1 MNTAPNSRLR
11 WLVPLLAMLCWPA
24 VLASPEEADDESIDT
39 VTVIATRTERAL
51 DEVAATVSVKI
62 AEDIDRE
69 LARDIADLV
78 RFEPGVSVAGTGSRF
93 GLTGFRI
100 RGIGGNRVLTLID
113 GVRIPEEFSFG
124 PFLSARRDLVDI
136 DSLERVEIARGPIS
150 SLYGSDALGG
160 VVAFT
165 TKGPRG
171 LVNSERP
178 FAATFKGGH
187 SAADDSFVG
196 TATLVGEA
204 GGLAGMM
211 LYTRRSGS
219 ETDNAGSVGGN
230 GAARERP
237 DPQSIDLEN
246 LTAKVAVEIG
256 DDQELTL
263 GLDRYVND
271 TETRVLSDYGSVV
284 FGTVVDRRDA
294 DDTRDRHRWS
304 LNYRFNGDLRFADRI
319 DATLYAQRA
328 DTGQTTH
335 EDRTT
340 RTRAQQTR
348 LRVLSYE
355 QRIDGLSVQL
365 GRRFDVGRTDHRLT
379 YGADYSVTES
389 ASIRD
394 GGTFDAS
401 GAPVREFSPLPTRD
415 FPLTEV
421 VQLAAFAQD
430 EIRLFDNRLQ
440 VSPGFRFDRFKAD
453 ARADDIYIGGNPGSP
468 VPQDYDDSE
477 VTAKVGARY
486 AISDAVSVYARY
498 SEGFRAPPY
507 DDVNV
512 GFTNFLGGYKT
523 IANPDLESERS
534 QGVEA
539 GLRLASRV
547 GDAHA
552 AYFRN
557 TYDDFIES
565 LALAPAFLRS
575 GGIDPVDG
583 LRTFQSLNRA
593 HVEIHGWEAGGSFA
607 LQSGLSARFAAAFA
621 SGEDRET
628 GEALNSIDPLTLIV
642 GLGYERPDGPWGF
655 EIVCTLT
662 VGKDEADVNPDEG
675 RLPTP
680 GYGIVDVLAHVDFG
694 DRVRLHAGLFNL
706 ADKDYI
712 RWADTAAIGGDAA
725 ARFTQPGR
733 NAGITLTVEL

>member
-1 MNTAPNSRLR
+1 MYTTPDSRLR
-11 WLVPLLAMLCWPA
+11 WLVPLLAILCWPT
-24 VLASPEEADDESIDT
+24 VLASADETDDESIDT
-39 VTVIATRTERAL
+39 VTVVATRTERAL
-51 DEVAATVSVKI
+51 EDVAATVSVKT
-62 AEDIDRE
+62 AEDIERE

-93 GLTGFRI
+93 GLAGFRI

-113 GVRIPEEFSFG
+113 GVRVPDEFSFG

-171 LVNSERP
+171 RVSSERP

-204 GGLAGMM
+204 GQLAGMM
-211 LYTRRSGS
+211 LYTRRTGS

-271 TETRVLSDYGSVV
+271 TQTRVLSDYGSVV

-304 LNYRFNGDLRFADRI
+304 LNYRFNGDLPFADRI
-319 DATLYAQRA
+319 DATLYAQRS
-328 DTGQTTH
+328 DTGQTTY

-348 LRVLSYE
+348 LRASSYE

-365 GRRFDVGRTDHRLT
+365 SRRFDVGPTDHRFT
-379 YGADYSVTES
+379 YGVDYSVIES

-421 VQLAAFAQD
+421 VQLAVFAQD
-430 EIRLFDNRLQ
+430 EIGLFDNRLR
-440 VSPGFRFDRFKAD
+440 VSPGVRFDRFKAD
-453 ARADDIYIGGNPGSP
+453 ARADEIYIRGNPGSP

-477 VTAKVGARY
+477 ITAKVGALY
-486 AISDAVSVYARY
+486 AISDAVSVYGRY

-523 IANPDLESERS
+523 IASPDLESRTQPRRGGGYALGLPFRPCARGVLPQHLRRLHRVLRPRAGVPTQWRHRPRRRS
-534 QGVEA
+534 
-539 GLRLASRV
+539 
-547 GDAHA
+547 
-552 AYFRN
+552 
-557 TYDDFIES
+557 
-565 LALAPAFLRS
+565 
-575 GGIDPVDG
+575 
-583 LRTFQSLNRA
+583 A
-593 HVEIHGWEAGGSFA
+593 HVSIGEPCQRRDPRLGGR
-607 LQSGLSARFAAAFA
+607 RF
-621 SGEDRET
+621 
-628 GEALNSIDPLTLIV
+628 
-642 GLGYERPDGPWGF
+642 
-655 EIVCTLT
+655 
-662 VGKDEADVNPDEG
+662 
-675 RLPTP
+675 
-680 GYGIVDVLAHVDFG
+680 
-694 DRVRLHAGLFNL
+694 VRLGVGTRRPFRRSVRQRRRSP
-706 ADKDYI
+706 D
-712 RWADTAAIGGDAA
+712 R
-725 ARFTQPGR
+725 
-733 NAGITLTVEL
+733 